1 MSTIPGHAED
11 TLKNMYVPPRV
22 PNESARGYVVRVL
35 RHNIVHLRLL
45 PGTLVSAN
53 QLSQVMGVSRT
64 PIREAI
70 QELDNTGLMKIY
82 PQFAS
87 QVSFIDYRKI
97 HEANFI
103 RMKLETAVIEL
114 ACARSPDLDLDEN
127 PFEEAVQMQEYSLK
141 SGNWTKFME
150 YDDAFHRQF
159 YLLTGKMMS
168 RQLVESVQDHFDRVR
183 LLSIDASSCKRLVEE
198 HRELLEAVKRGDK
211 TTAGAITTSHLSRYL
226 EDEKTIRS
234 RYRDYFVET

>member
-1 MSTIPGHAED
+1 
-11 TLKNMYVPPRV
+11 
-22 PNESARGYVVRVL
+22 
-35 RHNIVHLRLL
+35 VHLRLL

-103 RMKLETAVIEL
+103 RMALETSVIEL
-114 ACARSPDLDLDEN
+114 ACARSSDLDEN
-127 PFEEAVQMQEYSLK
+127 PFEEAVQMEEYCLK
-141 SGNWTKFME
+141 SGNWAKFLE

-159 YLLTGKMMS
+159 YLLTDKMMS

-183 LLSIDASSCKRLVEE
+183 LLSIGASSCERLVGE
-198 HRELLEAVKRGDK
+198 HRELLAAVKRCDK
-211 TTAGAITTSHLSRYL
+211 TAAKAITASHLSRYL
-226 EDEKTIRS
+226 EDEKMIRS
-234 RYRDYFVET
+234 RYRDYFAAET